1 MIKKSFAVL
10 VCLLIF
16 SQVAVASEPEVFQ
29 LDNGQTVVLQRVPQS
44 KLVCVD
50 TWVKTG
56 SINENDKNSGAAH
69 FLEHLFFKG
78 SKKYMQGE
86 FEKILDG
93 KGAVYNAA
101 TSKDFTHFYI
111 TIKKEDLPL
120 ALDLQ
125 ADMLLN
131 PAIPQNELDRERM
144 VVLEEIAR
152 SKDSP
157 NNIVFE
163 NMNTILFKK
172 HPYKRD
178 VIGTEDIIKNIS
190 RKEIFDFY
198 DKWYTPSNMVT
209 VIVGNID
216 KREALNLVRA
226 SFNQPKRQT
235 CQNVYP
241 KELPLKKRETK
252 IVKGNYNTAY
262 LEMAFKGCEFTNTQD
277 SYALDVLSVILGQ
290 GATSYLYKA
299 LKEDKNLVTYVDAGH
314 YSLRDDSIFYI
325 SLGLNSENYS
335 AAENEVVK
343 QINLIREKG
352 VSCGEVQKAKNI
364 LERAHIYGNESVE
377 SIANSI
383 GYDMALG
390 GDLKYYTCYIEN
402 VKKITEQDILRVAKE
417 YLDPNKM
424 AVSLLVPEKAK
435 VGMEV
440 PEKESCHIAS
450 LAQELVYN
458 YKPNTPDVFEV
469 TTKEKSKLIIE
480 KNKTA
485 DIVAVEIFIKGGD
498 FLAKKVGLCDVLAKS
513 LTRGTKNFS
522 AQELSA
528 QIENSGIILVPDSNP
543 DYFHISLKSTKA
555 DFEKAYGILKDVL
568 NNATFPETEIKKAKG
583 DILDEIKIQQDNPQA
598 VAMEN
603 FKTKVYPNTPY
614 GVSLEQLRKVVPTI
628 TRADVV
634 NYYNNYFIPEN
645 MIISVSG
652 NIENCDVQAKFN
664 DFVKKTGKVVDQKS
678 FETAFKPLD
687 KPEKVVVQKKTQT
700 TWVVVG
706 QRVPSLGNEKD
717 FVTLKVI
724 NSVLSGGMSSRLF
737 IDLREKKGLAYE
749 VGCTYP
755 TLLNN
760 SYFLLY
766 IGTNPKNTELVQ
778 KEFQNEINALLT
790 KKLSEEE
797 LCLAKQRLIGY
808 LALIQE
814 TNSQRATQRGRY
826 EILNKDYNFSD
837 NYEKLIE
844 SISADDIIEVAN
856 KYFKQPLVTSIVEP
870 IEEIP
875 APAVAKP
882 AQVIPKQVKPAPVVA
897 KPTQVIPKQVKPAPV
912 VAKPAQVI
920 PKQVKPAQP
929 IQVKK

>member
-1 MIKKSFAVL
+1 MIKKIFTIIA
-10 VCLLIF
+10 CLLVF
-16 SQVAVASEPEVFQ
+16 SQVAVASEPEVFK
-29 LDNGQTVVLQRVPQS
+29 LDNGQTVVIQRVPES
-44 KLVCVD
+44 KLVCID
-50 TWVKTG
+50 TWIKTG
-56 SINENDKNSGAAH
+56 SINENDKNSGVAH

-78 SKKYMQGE
+78 SKKYRQGE

-93 KGAVYNAA
+93 KGAIYNAA

-120 ALDLQ
+120 ALNLQ
-125 ADMLLN
+125 SDMLLN
-131 PAIPQNELDRERM
+131 PAIPQNEIDKERK

-157 NNIVFE
+157 NNIVFQ
-163 NMNTILFKK
+163 NMNSLLFKK

-178 VIGTEDIIKNIS
+178 VIGTEDIIKNIT
-190 RKEIFDFY
+190 RKEIFEFY

-216 KREALNLVRA
+216 KKEALGLVRA
-226 SFNQPKRQT
+226 SFNQPKGKI

-241 KELPLKKRETK
+241 KELSLKKLEKK
-252 IVKGNYNTAY
+252 IEKGKYNTAY
-262 LEMAFKGCEFTNTQD
+262 LEMAFKGCEFKNTKD

-299 LKEDKNLVTYVDAGH
+299 LKENKNLVTYVDSGH

-335 AAENEVVK
+335 LAENEVIN
-343 QINLIREKG
+343 QINLIRKNG
-352 VSCGEVQKAKNI
+352 VSLGEVQKAKNI
-364 LERAHIYGNESVE
+364 LERSYIYANESVE

-383 GYDMALG
+383 GYDMVLG
-390 GDLKYYTCYIEN
+390 GDLKYYSCYIDD
-402 VKKITEQDILRVAKE
+402 VKKITEKDILRVANE

-435 VGMEV
+435 VGMDE
-440 PEKESCHIAS
+440 PEKEYSHLAS
-450 LAQELVYN
+450 RADVLVYN
-458 YKPNTPDVFEV
+458 YKPNNVLPEV
-469 TTKEKSKLIIE
+469 LETTTKEKAKLIVE

-485 DIVAVEIFIKGGD
+485 DVVAVEIFIKGGD
-498 FLAKKVGLCDVLAKS
+498 FLSNKVGLCDVLAKS
-513 LTRGTKNFS
+513 LIRGTKDFS
-522 AQELSA
+522 AQEISA
-528 QIENSGIILVPDSNP
+528 QIENSGIILIPSSSP
-543 DYFHISLKSTKA
+543 DYFHISLKSTKD
-555 DFEKAYGILKDVL
+555 DFDKAYGILKDVL
-568 NNATFPETEIKKAKG
+568 NNATFPETEVKKAKG

-598 VAMEN
+598 VAIEK
-603 FKTKVYPNTPY
+603 FKSAIYPNTPY
-614 GVSLEQLRKVVPTI
+614 GVSLEDLKKAVPTI
-628 TRADVV
+628 TRSDVI

-652 NIENCDVQAKFN
+652 NINPSDVQEKFG
-664 DFVKKTGKVVDQKS
+664 DFVKKQGKIVDQKS
-678 FETAFKPLD
+678 FATSFKPL
-687 KPEKVVVQKKTQT
+687 EKAEKFVTKKKTET
-700 TWVVVG
+700 TWVAVG
-706 QRVPSLGNEKD
+706 QRVPSLSNEKD
-717 FVTLKVI
+717 FAALKVI

-737 IDLREKKGLAYE
+737 INLREKKGLAYE

-760 SYFLLY
+760 SYFVLY

-778 KEFQNEINALLT
+778 KEFQNEINNLLT

-808 LALIQE
+808 LALTQE

-826 EILNKDYNFSD
+826 IIFNKEYNFSD
-837 NYEKLIE
+837 KYEKLVE

-856 KYFKQPLVTSIVEP
+856 KYFKQPFVISIVEP
-870 IEEIP
+870 IEE
-875 APAVAKP
+875 
-882 AQVIPKQVKPAPVVA
+882 
-897 KPTQVIPKQVKPAPV
+897 
-912 VAKPAQVI
+912 
-920 PKQVKPAQP
+920 
-929 IQVKK
+929 